1 MANDRYEEYSNNEK
15 SCGIVV
21 FDENEKVLIIKH
33 NGGHISFPKG
43 RKEEGETDKE
53 TAYREVKEETGIEAE
68 IISDK
73 KFKKAYSPKKNV
85 WKNVFYFVGKK
96 TGGELNPQL
105 EIVSMCDFF
114 EYEEA
119 LKTLTY
125 QVDRNILKDA
135 IKIFKGVSK

>member
-1 MANDRYEEYSNNEK
+1 MIKEK

-21 FDENEKVLIIKH
+21 FDDDKKILLIKH

-43 RKEEGETDKE
+43 HVEEGESEKE
-53 TAYREVKEETGIEAE
+53 TALREVKEETGIEAE
-68 IISDK
+68 ILSNET
-73 KFKKAYSPKKNV
+73 FTNTYSPKEGYMKDV
-85 WKNVFYFVGKK
+85 YYFVGKK

-105 EIVSMCDFF
+105 VEVSMCDFF

-125 QVDRNILKDA
+125 DIDRNILKDA
-135 IKIFKGVSK
+135 IKVYEEVSK